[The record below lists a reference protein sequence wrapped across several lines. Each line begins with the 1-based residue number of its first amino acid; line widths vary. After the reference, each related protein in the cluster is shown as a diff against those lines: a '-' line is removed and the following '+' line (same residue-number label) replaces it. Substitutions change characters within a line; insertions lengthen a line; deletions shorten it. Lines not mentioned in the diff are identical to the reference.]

1 MTLQTPDQ
9 VLATPAD
16 QLANLSP
23 EYLMQ
28 LRSNASALLSLA
40 NAVTD
45 HLETALEIKYAKRAQ
60 VLRLAA
66 GKDTGIIHFDDGDV
80 RVTAELP
87 KRIDWDQKNEHPLL
101 LSLSQVNTAMEKT
114 TTPSLLLYARWHYWW
129 SHFFWSLTLVPL
141 APALLL
147 GQGSRYW
154 KMLWSG
160 CGILGCLTLYL
171 IKEWLY
177 AISIPLAHS
186 WPPLLLWIPCL
197 LTGCLSWIIFF
208 EKKVIV

>member
-87 KRIDWDQKNEHPLL
+87 KRIDWDQKKLNEIVRRISASGEDPNQYVEIKFRVNETKFNAWPESLKSAFIQARTL
-101 LSLSQVNTAMEKT
+101 KTGKPSFRLSLT
-114 TTPSLLLYARWHYWW
+114 
-129 SHFFWSLTLVPL
+129 
-141 APALLL
+141 
-147 GQGSRYW
+147 
-154 KMLWSG
+154 
-160 CGILGCLTLYL
+160 
-171 IKEWLY
+171 KE
-177 AISIPLAHS
+177 
-186 WPPLLLWIPCL
+186 
-197 LTGCLSWIIFF
+197 
-208 EKKVIV
+208 